1 MKQYERIR
9 VMPIDVLLEA
19 DFVTSIPLDGNS
31 VSVQEF
37 EPVESDDGNE
47 YFDDSFIMY

>member
-37 EPVESDDGNE
+37 ETVESNDGNE
-47 YFDDSFIMY
+47 YFDPGFEMY

>member
-1 MKQYERIR
+1 
-9 VMPIDVLLEA
+9 MPIDVLLEA

-37 EPVESDDGNE
+37 ESVVSDDGNE
-47 YFDDSFIMY
+47 YFDPGFEMY